1 MIQARLPFPHADR
14 RAFSLVELLLAVF
27 ILGIGIIGISAL
39 FPAGIAQQR
48 QANDDIMGPIVADH
62 AMALLR
68 LRLKPEWFGTMEEF
82 NHIVRELTP
91 NPPVGAELA
100 QVVHTYTVP
109 GDWEWKRP
117 GFLFA
122 DVVSTTAINELG
134 AIDIFSAYFTSLENG
149 GTLPVISDAKIATEN
164 ITIDTTAIPPELPMF
179 GIPYKSAL
187 GYPVVLI
194 SQAERSY
201 PQVAAS
207 APKTKRP
214 AFFWECMFRRFAGRI
229 QVAIFVYRIVD
240 GGGEPRDYVVSQGV
254 DYAATV
260 PPLPSLT
267 DLETAPFARWSF
279 GGLDGLFNTPLDNAV
294 VKTGLPTTT
303 PGAILPEDSWQAPG
317 QWILDEYNTIHRV
330 MVGRRT
336 SKDAANITLTRPIPA
351 QPPLA
356 ELFGTPL
363 VGGTTNGSIP
373 NDPGARFIWFMPTSD
388 AKGFTIIPVFATV
401 QEL

>member
-1 MIQARLPFPHADR
+1 MIQARMPFSRSGR

-39 FPAGIAQQR
+39 FHAGIAQQR

-82 NHIVRELTP
+82 AQSDRLTP
-91 NPPVGAELA
+91 NVPGAP

-117 GFLFA
+117 GFLFV
-122 DVVSTTAINELG
+122 DVGSTPINELG
-134 AIDIFSAYFTSLENG
+134 AIDIFSAYFTSLQNG
-149 GTLPVISDAKIATEN
+149 GTLPTIDDAKIATEN
-164 ITIDTTAIPPELPMF
+164 ITVTPPELPMF

-187 GYPVVLI
+187 GYPVVLF

-240 GGGEPRDYVVSQGV
+240 GGGEPRDYVVSQGAV
-254 DYAATV
+254 GASTVGSLTV

-267 DLETAPFARWSF
+267 DLATAPAARWSF
-279 GGLDGLFNTPLDNAV
+279 GGLDGLSNTPFDNAV
-294 VKTGLPTTT
+294 VKTALPTGT
-303 PGAILPEDSWQAPG
+303 PGAIWPVDSWQAPG

-336 SKDAANITLTRPIPA
+336 SKDATSITLTRPIPA

-356 ELFGTPL
+356 ELFGTSS

-373 NDPGARFIWFMPTSD
+373 NDPGARFIWFMPASD

>member
-1 MIQARLPFPHADR
+1 MIVTPRIPLPHR
-14 RAFSLVELLLAVF
+14 RGFSLVELLLAVF

-82 NHIVRELTP
+82 GQFDRLTP
-91 NPPVGAELA
+91 NALGAL
-100 QVVHTYTVP
+100 QVVLTNRVP

-117 GFLFA
+117 GFLFV
-122 DVVSTTAINELG
+122 DVGSTAINELG
-134 AIDIFSAYFTSLENG
+134 AIDIFSAYFTSFQNG
-149 GTLPVISDAKIATEN
+149 GTLPTISDARIASEN
-164 ITIDTTAIPPELPMF
+164 ATLTGGGSPMF
-179 GIPYKSAL
+179 GIPYQSKSAL
-187 GYPVVLI
+187 GCPVVLF

-201 PQVAAS
+201 PQVAAG

-240 GGGEPRDYVVSQGV
+240 GGGEPRNYVVSQGAGAV
-254 DYAATV
+254 GTDPTV

-267 DLETAPFARWSF
+267 DLAIAPSARWTF
-279 GGLDGLFNTPLDNAV
+279 GGLDGLSNTPLDNAV
-294 VKTGLPTTT
+294 VQTGPPATT
-303 PGAILPEDSWQAPG
+303 PGAILPVDSWQAPG

-330 MVGRRT
+330 LVGRRT
-336 SKDAANITLTRPIPA
+336 SKDSANITLTRPIPA

-356 ELFGTPL
+356 ELFGTFS
-363 VGGTTNGSIP
+363 VGGTTNGAIP